1 MSCTTRGMQGS
12 HWLARHGNVLQAI
25 GAARTG
31 ADYGKALLFV
41 EGMLTE
47 QEALKPSWSSH
58 MQAAWRRGLDNCTES
73 RLAIMYLA
81 ALQVAC
87 LALSVHHAHL

>member
-1 MSCTTRGMQGS
+1 MQGS

-25 GAARTG
+25 GAARSG

-47 QEALKPSWSSH
+47 QQALKPSWSSH
-58 MQAAWRRGLDNCTES
+58 IQPAWRQGLDNCTEP
-73 RLAIMYLA
+73 RHAIMYLA
-81 ALQVAC
+81 ALQVTS
-87 LALSVHHAHL
+87 LPTHLLHSHGM